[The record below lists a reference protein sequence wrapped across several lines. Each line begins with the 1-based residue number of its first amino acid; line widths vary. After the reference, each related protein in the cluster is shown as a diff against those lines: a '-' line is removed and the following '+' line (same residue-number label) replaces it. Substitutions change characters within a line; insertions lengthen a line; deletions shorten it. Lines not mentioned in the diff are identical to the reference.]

1 MKSTFLMP
9 AIMLIAAPTLAQCLP
24 EEGRFSKETIEYQ
37 GTSLWVVNDNR
48 TQLQWMMCPL
58 GQQGE
63 QCLGAATQR
72 KREELDKII
81 TVFNGDKQPETSWRL
96 PYTQELLT
104 ITDQGCRYGTYTE
117 FFKLTQ
123 PIESLEQLYQTVAP
137 YKEKFDIFYQQHQA
151 NLLALDHK
159 RRSDAVLDKKVEEWL
174 ENSSKLSNGQWS
186 RETSNLVHNVLV
198 PWLEENSPE
207 WVAVRT
213 SRNKFSNAY
222 DFGDE
227 SIGLEKLRAHYESY
241 YEVLNQSFATQAGYS
256 VSFKNVPNL
265 GTGTDNHFEVFY
277 TYEQSTIQSQ
287 GSWLEFYVRLVRPI
301 PSRSI

>member
-9 AIMLIAAPTLAQCLP
+9 AVMLIAAPTFAQCLP
-24 EEGRFSKETIEYQ
+24 EEGRFEKTTIDFQ
-37 GTSLWVVNDNR
+37 GTSYWVINDNK
-48 TQLQWMMCPL
+48 TELQWMMCPM

-63 QCLGAATQR
+63 QCLGAATQK
-72 KREELDKII
+72 KREELDELI
-81 TVFNGDKQPETSWRL
+81 TAFNDNEQSERAWRL
-96 PYTQELLT
+96 PYTQELIT
-104 ITDQGCRYGTYTE
+104 ITDQSCRYGTYTE
-117 FFKLTQ
+117 FFKLAQ
-123 PIESLEQLYQTVAP
+123 SNESLEQLYQTVAP

-151 NLLALDHK
+151 NLLALENK
-159 RRSDAVLDKKVEEWL
+159 RRSDAILDEKVEKWL
-174 ENSSKLSNGQWS
+174 ENSRKLYNGQWT
-186 RETSNLVHNVLV
+186 RETSNLVHNILV

-207 WVAVRT
+207 WVAVRA

-227 SIGLEKLRAHYESY
+227 SIGLEKLRAHYDNH

-265 GTGTDNHFEVFY
+265 GTGTDDHFDVFY
-277 TYEQSTIQSQ
+277 TYEQYTIQSQ

-301 PSRSI
+301 PNSSI